1 MCVYVFSIK
10 YREMNVMR
18 RLIVL
23 AIALLLLASEQLL
36 PAAAQPAACTAE
48 DFGAVVDQT
57 AGALRTLN
65 VDGAQRFQ
73 TKLARLREKHALSE
87 NEIQSRA
94 ANLADDKIE
103 EFNSEI
109 ARLVGQMDVLSQT
122 ASDKITC
129 QKLNEL
135 KRVRDRLLTVM
146 GQKSGYM
153 LARADVLFDKS
164 TFSQSAKPASASA
177 TTPASASARAS
188 APKTSQPPKP
198 AIASKSAAN
207 KPKTASA
214 QDSQA
219 PDLPERRPA
228 TKPKNATDWTTENR
242 PTDPNKLAS
251 AEPQSLQPPF
261 DTTPGDAPA
270 LPEPADDDDTYSI
283 KEIRDTG
290 RGLFGTITSEFAGAI
305 NYAFKQFGQPNAY
318 IVGNEG
324 GGAFLAGLRYG
335 KGQMHRKGVPAR
347 KIYWQGPSAGLDLGA
362 QDSKTLFLVYNLD
375 RPSTIYGRFSGIG
388 GDAYVAGGIGI
399 TVLGKGKVIIVPIRS
414 GVGLRIGASLAYLK
428 FTNHKTWNPF

>member
-1 MCVYVFSIK
+1 
-10 YREMNVMR
+10 MNVMR

-23 AIALLLLASEQLL
+23 AIALLFLAGVQLL
-36 PAAAQPAACTAE
+36 PAAAKPATCTAE

-73 TKLARLREKHALSE
+73 TKLARLREKHALRES
-87 NEIQSRA
+87 EIQKRA
-94 ANLADDKIE
+94 ASLQDDKIE
-103 EFNSEI
+103 EFNNEI
-109 ARLVGQMDVLSQT
+109 SRLVGQMDMLSRT
-122 ASDKITC
+122 PSDKVTC
-129 QKLNEL
+129 QKLDEL
-135 KRVRDRLLTVM
+135 KRIRDRLLTVM

-177 TTPASASARAS
+177 TTPASAPARAS

-198 AIASKSAAN
+198 AIASKSAAK

-214 QDSQA
+214 QGSQT

-228 TKPKNATDWTTENR
+228 TKPQTATDWTTENR
-242 PTDPNKLAS
+242 PTDPDRYAS
-251 AEPQSLQPPF
+251 AEPQSLRPPF
-261 DTTPGDAPA
+261 DAAPGEAPS
-270 LPEPADDDDTYSI
+270 LPEPAEGDDTYSI
-283 KEIRDTG
+283 KEIRDAG
-290 RGLFGTITSEFAGAI
+290 RGIFGTITAEFAGAI
-305 NYAFKQFGQPNAY
+305 NYAFKQFGQPNSY

-335 KGQMHRKGVPAR
+335 KGNMYRKDAPVK

-362 QDSKTLFLVYNLD
+362 QESKTFFLVYNLD

-428 FTNHKTWNPF
+428 FTDHKTWNPF